1 MQKETKAG
9 LQKDNANKNYI
20 KHCVKGVRLHS
31 FSGLYFPVFG
41 LDTERYFVSLRIQ
54 SERGKMRTR
63 KTLNT
68 DTFYAVKPKQK
79 TEPKTIKF
87 NQEQS
92 GKKKLLSKKE
102 NNVDKQELIC
112 LVCRRTWRESQIDLI
127 VYCILG
133 I

>member
-1 MQKETKAG
+1 M
-9 LQKDNANKNYI
+9 
-20 KHCVKGVRLHS
+20 
-31 FSGLYFPVFG
+31 
-41 LDTERYFVSLRIQ
+41 
-54 SERGKMRTR
+54 
-63 KTLNT
+63 
-68 DTFYAVKPKQK
+68 KPKQK
-79 TEPKTIKF
+79 TEPKTIKL

-92 GKKKLLSKKE
+92 GKKKPLSKKE

>member
-1 MQKETKAG
+1 
-9 LQKDNANKNYI
+9 
-20 KHCVKGVRLHS
+20 
-31 FSGLYFPVFG
+31 
-41 LDTERYFVSLRIQ
+41 
-54 SERGKMRTR
+54 MRTR